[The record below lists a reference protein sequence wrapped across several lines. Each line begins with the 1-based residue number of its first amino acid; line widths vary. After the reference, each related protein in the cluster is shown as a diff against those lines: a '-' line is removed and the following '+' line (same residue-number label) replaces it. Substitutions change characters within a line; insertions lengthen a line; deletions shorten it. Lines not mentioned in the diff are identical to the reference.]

1 MPVSPTQPRQGW
13 RRKTVL
19 RFLNPAR
26 QPRIGAPFKCF
37 GLSGIRADLWKLGL
51 LVVCLLGGVTN
62 LRADENSQPAESVLR
77 RLLPYLYSQISL
89 HIAPSSD
96 GRDYFRLSGERGHI
110 TVEGN
115 NNSALL
121 YGVNWYLKYVAH
133 LQISTNGSNLRCNG
147 PLPTPQQVI
156 LKESPYR
163 YRYALNQNVDGYTS
177 PYWDGPRW
185 QREIDLLA
193 LSGINALLIER
204 GTDTVLYETFRE
216 FGYSDKEIRQWITQP
231 AHQNWQ
237 LMGNLCCFDE
247 PISRALL
254 KRRADSARQIIAE
267 LRALGITPVL
277 PGYYGIVPSSFQ
289 QKHPAAH
296 VIAQGDWN
304 GFARP
309 SWLDPRDPLFARVAA
324 TFYKK
329 QRELFGNTT
338 IYDMEMFQEGGA
350 AGTVP
355 IGEASQRVQAAL
367 EAAHPDA
374 YWMLL
379 GWQANPPA
387 QLLQQVD
394 RKRLLIVDI
403 EQGRNPDN
411 HRDQRFQGAA
421 YLFGG
426 LWDFGGRTTMG
437 ANLYD
442 YAVRLPTLAG
452 TASKP
457 AGTAVFPEGMDN
469 SPYVFDLFTE
479 MAWHSEPID
488 LSAWTAQYATR
499 RYGVDD
505 PHAQRAWQILLSTA
519 YGNRA
524 DGVSEHGERDA
535 AQESLFDAQPSLTA
549 TRVSNWAPDIIRYQ
563 PEAFEEALV
572 ELLCVSP
579 SARATETYHYDLV
592 DVARQVMANR
602 SRLLL
607 PEINAAY
614 RSRNERRFTELSDQW
629 LHWMQLQNELL
640 STNQSFLLGPWLD
653 RVRAWA
659 SSPGERALLDYDA
672 RSILTTW
679 GDRTASEAGL
689 HDYSN
694 KDWAGL
700 TSDLYEKRWSL
711 YFANLRTALKTGNDP
726 KPIDWFALSDAWNH
740 EHQAYP
746 TQPHG
751 DSYASALRIARELHL
766 FEAHPAK

>member
-1 MPVSPTQPRQGW
+1 MPACTTPRRGPWQSVSP
-13 RRKTVL
+13 
-19 RFLNPAR
+19 
-26 QPRIGAPFKCF
+26 
-37 GLSGIRADLWKLGL
+37 GLVGIRVL
-51 LVVCLLGGVTN
+51 LAVFLLGGVAN
-62 LRADENSQPAESVLR
+62 VRAEPNSQAAEAVLKR
-77 RLLPYLYSQISL
+77 MLPDLYSQLSL
-89 HIAPSSD
+89 RIRSSSD
-96 GRDYFRLSGERGHI
+96 GDDFFRISGERGHI

-115 NNSALL
+115 NDSALL

-133 LQISTNGSNLRCNG
+133 LQISTNGNNLRCQG
-147 PLPTPQQVI
+147 PLPAPGSVI
-156 LKESPYR
+156 RIESPYR
-163 YRYALNQNVDGYTS
+163 FRYALNQNVDGYTT
-177 PYWDGPRW
+177 PYWGWPRW

-204 GTDTVLYETFRE
+204 GTDAVLYETFRE
-216 FGYSDKEIRQWITQP
+216 FGYSDKEAREWITQP

-247 PISRALL
+247 PISRELL
-254 KRRADSARQIIAE
+254 EKRANSARQIITR

-277 PGYYGIVPSSFQ
+277 PGYYGIVPASFR
-289 QKHPAAH
+289 QKHPGAN

-309 SWLDPRDPLFARVAA
+309 GWLDPRDPLFARVAA

-329 QRELFGNTT
+329 QRELFGDTT
-338 IYDMEMFQEGGA
+338 IYDMEMFQEGGG

-387 QLLQQVD
+387 ELLQQVN

-403 EQGRNPDN
+403 EQDRNPDN

-426 LWDFGGRTTMG
+426 LWNFGGRTTMG

-479 MAWHSEPID
+479 MAWHSEPVD
-488 LSAWTAQYATR
+488 LGAWTAQYATR

-519 YGNRA
+519 YGNRG
-524 DGVSEHGERDA
+524 DGVTDHGERDA
-535 AQESLFDAQPSLTA
+535 AQESLFNAQPSLTA
-549 TRVSNWAPDIIRYQ
+549 ARASNWAPDSIRYR
-563 PEAFEEALV
+563 PEALEGALV
-572 ELLCVSP
+572 ELLRVAP
-579 SARATETYHYDLV
+579 SARATETYRYDLV

-607 PEINAAY
+607 PEIDAAY
-614 RSRNERRFTELSDQW
+614 RSWNERRFTVLSDQW
-629 LHWMQLQNELL
+629 LHWMELQNELL
-640 STNQSFLLGPWLD
+640 STNESFMLGPWLA
-653 RVRAWA
+653 RVPAWA
-659 SSPGERALLDYDA
+659 SSPGERARLEYDA

-689 HDYSN
+689 HDYAN

-700 TSDLYEKRWSL
+700 TSDLYLKRWSL
-711 YFANLRTALKTGNDP
+711 YFADLRSALKTGNDA
-726 KPIDWFALSDAWNH
+726 KPIDWFALSDSWNR

-751 DSYASALRIARELHL
+751 DSYVSALRIAQELHL
-766 FEAHPAK
+766 FEAHPER